1 MNESTVN
8 KPTVNKPTSTKDR
21 GYHPT
26 EEKLHCTSH
35 ALAAL
40 GSVAGTVLLLQKSLP
55 LGWQASLACLA
66 FGVSLFLLYLASSM
80 YHGSSSPGQK
90 ALWRKLD
97 HAAIYLLIAGSY
109 TPFTLIS
116 LRDSWG
122 FWLVIVVWAVALF
135 GILLEFVAHLK
146 FNKLSLIL
154 YLMMGWLAVIA
165 AEPLLETVPVAGLWW
180 LLAGGLCYS
189 FGVIFYL
196 WHSLFCHHVIWH
208 CWVVAGS
215 VCHFISVY
223 WYVLPS

>member
-1 MNESTVN
+1 MSASEKS
-8 KPTVNKPTSTKDR
+8 
-21 GYHPT
+21 YHPT
-26 EEKLHCTSH
+26 EEKLHSLSH
-35 ALAAL
+35 AFAAVLSLIGCGFLVAKSWSL
-40 GSVAGTVLLLQKSLP
+40 GGQAVF
-55 LGWQASLACLA
+55 ASLA
-66 FGVSLFLLYLASSM
+66 FGLSLFLLYLSSSC
-80 YHGSSSPGQK
+80 YHGTETPARK

-122 FWLVIVVWAVALF
+122 FWLVAVVWGVAAV

-146 FNKLSLIL
+146 FKKLSLVL
-154 YLMMGWLAVIA
+154 YLVMGWLALVA
-165 AEPLLETVPVAGLWW
+165 ANPLMQNVPTEGLWW

-196 WHSLFCHHVIWH
+196 WHSLFLHHVIWH
-208 CWVVAGS
+208 LWVVAGS

-223 WYVLPS
+223 FYVL